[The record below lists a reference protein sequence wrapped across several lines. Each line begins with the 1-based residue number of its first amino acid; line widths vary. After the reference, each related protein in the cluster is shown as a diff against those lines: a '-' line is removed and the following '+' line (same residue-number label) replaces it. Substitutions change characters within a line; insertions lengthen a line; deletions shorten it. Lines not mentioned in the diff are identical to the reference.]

1 MKPFDYDNAFEEET
15 TETVVETIDDSIDAE
30 WDKITAA
37 HADSEEAKQREADQ
51 ENIEGPQPNNREMFH
66 NFYEKQ
72 RIRRR
77 ERIGVDAVRYGLLA
91 VGLGTL
97 CYFMIRYGISW
108 LAWVLGIGAA
118 VCAVVSAYGAG
129 MYHEM

>member
-1 MKPFDYDNAFEEET
+1 MKNN
-15 TETVVETIDDSIDAE
+15 ETVAMSDYE
-30 WDKITAA
+30 WDGITDI
-37 HADSEEAKQREADQ
+37 HASSEEAKQRETEQ
-51 ENIEGPQPNNREMFH
+51 ENIDETQPNNREMFH

-97 CYFMIRYGISW
+97 CYFMIRYSISW
-108 LAWVLGIGAA
+108 LAWVLGIGAV

-129 MYHEM
+129 IYHEM